1 MKNYTAP
8 KMDIIKFDAADVVL
22 ASGPIEVFSG
32 TGAINGADASFFGAL
47 DAAFDRAID
56 QIK

>member
-1 MKNYTAP
+1 
-8 KMDIIKFDAADVVL
+8 MDIIKFDATDVVL
-22 ASGPIEVFSG
+22 ASGPITVVSG
-32 TGAINGADASFFGAL
+32 VGEIDGADASFFGSL